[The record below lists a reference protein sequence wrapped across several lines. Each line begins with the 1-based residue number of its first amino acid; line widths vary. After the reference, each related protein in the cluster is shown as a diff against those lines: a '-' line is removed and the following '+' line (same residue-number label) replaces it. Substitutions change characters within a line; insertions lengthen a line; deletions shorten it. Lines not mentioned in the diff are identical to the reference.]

1 MTRPIAPLLLVL
13 LASAACAAAESAPPT
28 AVLSVTPDKTEAAMY
43 ERVTLAVDLAAEYEN
58 PFDSRQVALDA
69 RVYPPSGKAWT
80 VPGFLYRPH
89 TRRREG
95 GREVVEPS
103 GPPAWHIRLA
113 LVEPGEHRV
122 VVTVKDRRGTA
133 GSAPVTVRAA
143 PSEAAGYARRSPEDH
158 RYLTTDAGRTLYL
171 VGANVCWGG
180 PLGTYRYDRW
190 LPKYAAA
197 GCNWWRAWLAP
208 GWVTFSLQTRQC
220 GYDGIDLAGAWKL
233 DHALRLSERLGLRVQ
248 VCIDSFNI
256 LRSKERQHGAWEG
269 SPYIKASGG
278 PLDEP
283 PEYFTHPEMRRA
295 YRDRLRYI
303 VARWGYS
310 TAVFAWEFW
319 NEVDIGDQYDSEA
332 VTAWHRE
339 MARHLRSIDPW
350 GHLVTTSF
358 ARTSG
363 DPQVDRLPELDV
375 VQSHDYIQR
384 ADVVPTLDRDRRD
397 KAAARTRPHYH
408 GEFGISHSGR
418 FTRENDPEG
427 VYLHNGLYASVGQ
440 EHAGTPMTWWWD
452 SYVEPQDLYGVF
464 AAFTRW
470 IDGFDFVRQHPVRME
485 PEIAYADPAAAR
497 RPTAAP
503 LGTDHSAWGPAEFNQ
518 PITVTVTREGKV
530 TSDHP
535 LPRCLHGLRN
545 HKDLHNP
552 VTFRLDVPE
561 DSSVGV
567 LVDGVSGHGG
577 AALVMTLDGKT
588 VLEED
593 FADTE
598 KSTATMTKY
607 DKVYRVD
614 VPAGRHTLVVENTGK
629 DWFYA
634 AYVIPWRVTGP
645 PLRAYGLAGRTRALL
660 WVHNRHYR
668 WDRPREPDLAPKP
681 VPGGRVTVTLVPGT
695 WTAERWDTVEGKVL
709 SSEEYTVGA
718 DGRLTLDLP
727 PVEWDAAY
735 RFVKQ

>member
-1 MTRPIAPLLLVL
+1 MMRPSAALPLVL
-13 LASAACAAAESAPPT
+13 LLAATCAGAPPT
-28 AVLSVTPDKTEAAMY
+28 AVLSVTPDKTEAATC
-43 ERVTLAVDLAAEYEN
+43 ERVTLAVRLAAEYAN
-58 PFDSRQVALDA
+58 PFDSRQVAVDA
-69 RVYPPSGKAWT
+69 RVQPPSGKAWT

-89 TRRREG
+89 ARRRKGE
-95 GREVVEPS
+95 REVVEPS
-103 GPPAWHIRLA
+103 GPPEWQVRLA
-113 LVEPGEHRV
+113 LVEPGPHRV
-122 VVTVKDRRGTA
+122 VVTVRDGRGTA
-133 GSAPVTVRAA
+133 ESEPVTVRAR
-143 PSEAAGYARRSPEDH
+143 PSDAAGYARRSPDDA

-171 VGANVCWGG
+171 VGANVCWGQ
-180 PLGTYRYDRW
+180 PPGTFCYDRW

-208 GWVTFSLQTRQC
+208 PWTTFGLQTRKS
-220 GYDGIDLAGAWKL
+220 GYDGIDLAKAWRL
-233 DHALRLSERLGLRVQ
+233 DHVVELSERLGLRVQ
-248 VCIDSFNI
+248 FCIDSFNI
-256 LRSKERQHGAWEG
+256 LRFRKHRHGGWED
-269 SPYIKASGG
+269 SPYSKAGGG

-283 PEYFTHPEMRRA
+283 REYFTHPEMRRA

-319 NEVDIGDQYDSEA
+319 NEVDIIDQYDSKA
-332 VTAWHRE
+332 VTAWHRD

-350 GHLVTTSF
+350 RHLITTSC
-358 ARTSG
+358 ARTAG
-363 DPQVDRLPELDV
+363 DPRLDALPELDV

-408 GEFGISHSGR
+408 GEFGIGHDGR
-418 FTRENDPEG
+418 ATREHDPEG
-427 VYLHNGLYASVGQ
+427 VHLHNGLYASVGQ

-452 SYVEPQDLYGVF
+452 SYVEPQDLYRVL

-470 IDGFDFVRQHPVRME
+470 IDGFDFVRQQPVRMA
-485 PEIAYADPAAAR
+485 PEIAYADAAAAR
-497 RPTAAP
+497 IPIAAP

-518 PITVTVTREGKV
+518 PVTVTVTREGTV

-535 LPRCLHGLRN
+535 IPRCLHGLRN

-552 VTFRLDVPE
+552 VTFRLDAPE
-561 DSSVGV
+561 NTSFGV

-577 AALVMTLDGKT
+577 AALTVTLDGKT
-588 VLEED
+588 VLQED
-593 FADTE
+593 FADTDDG
-598 KSTATMTKY
+598 TATMTQY

-629 DWFYA
+629 DWFFA

-645 PLRAYGLAGRTRALL
+645 PLRAYGLVGRTRALL

-668 WDRPREPDLAPKP
+668 WDRPREPNLAPKAI
-681 VPGGRVTVTLVPGT
+681 PGARLTLNLAPGMWTV
-695 WTAERWDTVEGKVL
+695 ERWDTVAGKVL
-709 SSEEYTVGA
+709 AAEDRTVGA

-727 PVEWDAAY
+727 PVEWDVAY
-735 RFVKQ
+735 RFRKQ